1 MKQMLPIITAKE
13 INNGQFDQKRIGQS
27 YSQHYNQH
35 MQKTFSPRGWL
46 LAALITAGLWIS
58 YANEPSK
65 SSVNLKTSDTTA
77 QQFFVAAKEA
87 KAAPVKLGA
96 LPASAKHIPEGA
108 TVVIS
113 ANIGELLEK
122 GGYAEFLKSDMFQEL
137 KGIIENETAQ
147 KIMENPAASGID
159 IYQPVY
165 IYVNMSK
172 PAEEFGD
179 PLISGGLIAPV
190 KDQKALDKALDL
202 ATAQTGL
209 PVNKTAEK
217 GFTQLFMQG
226 MPAAVG
232 YSKDV
237 MIAVGTNDPEQLP
250 KITQSLADRMNGKAG
265 IKSKRIT
272 SLLRDQYDVA
282 AWLDYEKFMKFA
294 QGMVPGG
301 ELGVPEGLDKFTKD
315 TAYTMTMNFEDGMV
329 STDFT
334 AYGNEELLEEMNLS
348 KGGLDKGLIKLIPEN
363 AIMVAVQA
371 VNMEIARDMFNKHL
385 MPLIENEL
393 GGELDQIMEQMEEMI
408 GLNMDELMSI
418 PKGDFLAAFEGVE
431 MVEGDFGPQPT
442 PKLLLGMTVENR
454 KNLNKLMNN
463 PQLQGMLPLLA
474 TIGLQIAQSETG
486 FFICSKDQADAVNEG
501 KAAKPIKG
509 AHRDLIANN
518 DYAGFF
524 RFAGLA
530 KIIQTFAGEE
540 EQAQMAIEE
549 LKRLDEVSFSG
560 DMKGAK
566 QSGNMTLKFKDKKTN
581 GLKQLVDTGQRLFE
595 TISNLGIGIDFQEDG
610 PESLK
615 LAR

>member
-1 MKQMLPIITAKE
+1 
-13 INNGQFDQKRIGQS
+13 
-27 YSQHYNQH
+27 
-35 MQKTFSPRGWL
+35 MQKTFSPQGWL
-46 LAALITAGLWIS
+46 LAALITAGLWIG
-58 YANEPSK
+58 YANEPSR
-65 SSVNLKTSDTTA
+65 SAGNLKTSDTKA
-77 QQFFVAAKEA
+77 KQFFVAAKEA
-87 KAAPVKLGA
+87 KAKSVKLGA

-122 GGYAEFLKSDMFQEL
+122 GGYAEFLKSDIFQDL
-137 KGIIENETAQ
+137 RGIIENETAQ

-165 IYVNMSK
+165 IYVNMSE

-237 MIAVGTNDPEQLP
+237 MIAVGTNDPEKLP
-250 KITQSLADRMNGKAG
+250 NITKSLADRMKGKAG
-265 IKSKRIT
+265 LKNKRIT
-272 SLLRDQYDVA
+272 TLLRNKYDVA
-282 AWLDYEKFMKFA
+282 AWMDYEKFMKFA

-301 ELGVPEGLDKFTKD
+301 ERGVPEGLDKFTKD
-315 TAYTMTMNFEDGMV
+315 TAYTMTMNFEDGMLAA
-329 STDFT
+329 DFT
-334 AYGNEELLEEMNLS
+334 AYGNEDLLEEMNLS

-363 AIMVAVQA
+363 AIMVAAQA
-371 VNMEIARDMFNKHL
+371 VNMEVARDMFNKHL

-408 GLNMDELMSI
+408 GLNLDELMSI
-418 PKGDFLAAFEGVE
+418 PKGDFLAAWEGVE

-474 TIGLQIAQSETG
+474 TVGLQIAQSETG
-486 FFICSKDQADAVNEG
+486 FFICSKDHADAVNEG

-530 KIIQTFAGEE
+530 KVIQTFAGEE
-540 EQAQMAIEE
+540 EQAQMVIDE
-549 LKRLDEVSFSG
+549 LKQLDEVSFSG

-581 GLKQLVDTGQRLFE
+581 GLKQLIDTGQRLYESF
-595 TISNLGIGIDFQEDG
+595 SNLGIGIDFQED
-610 PESLK
+610 ELKSLK
-615 LAR
+615 LAK